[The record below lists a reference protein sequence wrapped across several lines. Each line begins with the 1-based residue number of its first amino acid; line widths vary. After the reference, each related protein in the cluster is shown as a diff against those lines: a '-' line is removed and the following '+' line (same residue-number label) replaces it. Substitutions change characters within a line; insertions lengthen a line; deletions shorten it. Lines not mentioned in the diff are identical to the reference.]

1 MKNKIKVL
9 ALVLL
14 LLVSFAGCSSKPA
27 GSGRRMIHEGSKR
40 ELSGDSDIPAATP
53 VPVPDS
59 GEKGATLFLG
69 NRFYDGFRLDNVL
82 RFQDGTED
90 LHFNLYIPDSYT
102 GYEEYALYIALPGY
116 GGFYFQGVGTNLMSE
131 GLATEGKYYN
141 DKMIIAAPQPEDWE
155 EMSMRQT
162 IGLTEYMLE
171 KFCIDRNK
179 VYIAG
184 YSSGGQTMSLA
195 VSERPDLYT
204 AALILSSWWE
214 GDIEPVAEARVPV
227 YFAQGIDDELY
238 GSSYTLHIYS
248 EFRKYYV
255 SANVPHSQITKLIVL
270 DIKDSDYFL
279 DYGYSSQHVGGTL
292 FAYDEDIMGWLFS
305 QEKHT

>member
-1 MKNKIKVL
+1 MKNKIKAFIL
-9 ALVLL
+9 ILL
-14 LLVSFAGCSSKPA
+14 LLVSAAGCSTGSTR
-27 GSGRRMIHEGSKR
+27 SGRRQIPENSKR
-40 ELSGDSDIPAATP
+40 ELSGDIPAKAAEP
-53 VPVPDS
+53 S
-59 GEKGATLFLG
+59 SSNAFEEKGATLFLG
-69 NRFYDGFRLDNVL
+69 NKFYDGFRLDNVL
-82 RFQDGTED
+82 RFPEGTDD
-90 LHFNLYIPDSYT
+90 LHFNLYIPQTYN

-116 GGFYFQGVGTNLMSE
+116 GGFYFQGVGANLSKE

-171 KFCIDRNK
+171 NFCIDRNK

-204 AALILSSWWE
+204 AALIMSSWWE
-214 GDIEPVAEARVPV
+214 GAFEPVANAHVPV
-227 YFAQGIDDELY
+227 YFAQGSDDELY
-238 GSSYTLHIYS
+238 GSSYTLHAYS
-248 EFRKYYV
+248 ELRKCYI
-255 SANVPHSQITKLIVL
+255 NQNLPHSQIKQLLVI
-270 DIKDSDYFL
+270 DIKDGDYFRE
-279 DYGYSSQHVGGTL
+279 YGYSSQHVGGII

>member
-1 MKNKIKVL
+1 M
-9 ALVLL
+9 L
-14 LLVSFAGCSSKPA
+14 LLVSIAGCGVSSGSRS
-27 GSGRRMIHEGSKR
+27 GSGRRMAHEDSKR
-40 ELSGDSDIPAATP
+40 ELSGDIIETPSTPAG
-53 VPVPDS
+53 VIE
-59 GEKGATLFLG
+59 EKSASLFIG
-69 NRFYDGFRLDNVL
+69 HTFYDGFRMDNVL
-82 RFQDGTED
+82 RFPDGTDD
-90 LHFNLYIPDSYT
+90 LHFHLYIPDTYT

-116 GGFYFQGVGTNLMSE
+116 GGFYFQGVGENLRKE

-171 KFCIDRNK
+171 HFCIDRSK

-214 GDIEPVAEARVPV
+214 GDIEPVADAHVPV
-227 YFAQGIDDELY
+227 YFAQGTDDELY
-238 GSSYTLHIYS
+238 GSSYTWDTYN
-248 EFRKYYV
+248 EFRKYYIKE
-255 SANVPHSQITKLIVL
+255 NLPHSRIIQLVVIDL
-270 DIKDSDYFL
+270 KDSDYFRE
-279 DYGYSSQHVGGTL
+279 YGYSSQHVGGLL

-305 QEKHT
+305 QEKQT